1 MGISGVLSDQTYTGH
16 SVFAGCLHGVAQ
28 VALGQPR
35 VLTHDGVGA
44 AAFAVGDGIE
54 HLPVLVLRHDEHVAR
69 LGVVACTIT
78 KPEGDANGRLDTRS
92 ISRCMKALP
101 ESLASRAWKSRFSAT

>member
-1 MGISGVLSDQTYTGH
+1 MLFYEAHTGH

-54 HLPVLVLRHDEHVAR
+54 HLPVLVLRHHPQV
-69 LGVVACTIT
+69 
-78 KPEGDANGRLDTRS
+78 TRPRTVGLS
-92 ISRCMKALP
+92 QHKA
-101 ESLASRAWKSRFSAT
+101 